1 MVCAETKNQTR
12 IIRFWQIL
20 QDLLETNIRQRGD
33 VGGSA
38 KKVGKRIKELERIY
52 GIYNGGHKNRNEKNS
67 NLKNQS
73 ELASDLGMDVRTLH
87 NYKLLSEMIPEL
99 EDLFDTGI
107 VTKTA
112 ALAMIKQLSPDEQL
126 SLINS
131 LDTTKRITQKEVQH
145 YIDEIKQLKENPVVE
160 APADYDETIAR
171 FISDDCSKN
180 RSF

>member
-1 MVCAETKNQTR
+1 M
-12 IIRFWQIL
+12 WQIL

-33 VGGSA
+33 IGGSA

-52 GIYNGGHKNRNEKNS
+52 GIEHGNNQYGYEKNS
-67 NLKNQS
+67 HPKTQP
-73 ELASDLGMDVRTLH
+73 ELASDFGMDVRTLQ

-131 LDTTKRITQKEVQH
+131 LDTTKRITQKEVQR
-145 YIDEIKQLKENPVVE
+145 YIDEIKQLKENPVVTT
-160 APADYDETIAR
+160 PADYDETIAR
-171 FISDDCSKN
+171 FIGYYCREN

>member
-1 MVCAETKNQTR
+1 MLLQYGLGINQSPKT
-12 IIRFWQIL
+12 
-20 QDLLETNIRQRGD
+20 
-33 VGGSA
+33 
-38 KKVGKRIKELERIY
+38 
-52 GIYNGGHKNRNEKNS
+52 
-67 NLKNQS
+67 QS
-73 ELASDLGMDVRTLH
+73 ELASDLGMNISTLQ

-131 LDTTKRITQKEVQH
+131 LDTTKRITQKEVQC

-160 APADYDETIAR
+160 APADYNEAIAR
-171 FISDDCSKN
+171 FIGYDCSKN